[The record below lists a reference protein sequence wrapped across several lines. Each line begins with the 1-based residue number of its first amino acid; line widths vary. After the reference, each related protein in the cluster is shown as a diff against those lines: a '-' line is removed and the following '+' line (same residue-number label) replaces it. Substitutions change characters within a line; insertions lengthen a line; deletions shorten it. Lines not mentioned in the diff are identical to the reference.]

1 MHTNVLW
8 QWQTRG
14 KNNNVPSSDCVRS
27 HIYLHA
33 VMLGKDQTC
42 SERAGGREEVIKRR
56 NKSTTESI
64 RNMESLLRTLS
75 PWALSDSLLLH
86 ETSTNTVRCCLMT
99 DRTVSASRRVQNC
112 IKYFSEYLTYDNW
125 TLLLQV
131 LFWERWTV
139 HNPAAENVLRYIL
152 ALNHS
157 ELHKLHSGILKSILW
172 QTGSRCKDLNCID
185 VIHRA
190 GRSEASAVRLT
201 FHTELWRQRYSSR
214 TTEGGDNL

>member
-1 MHTNVLW
+1 MFHRQTAYVHTFIFMQSCW
-8 QWQTRG
+8 EKIKPAAGEQ
-14 KNNNVPSSDCVRS
+14 
-27 HIYLHA
+27 
-33 VMLGKDQTC
+33 
-42 SERAGGREEVIKRR
+42 EGGREEVIKRR

-64 RNMESLLRTLS
+64 RDMESLLRTLS

-86 ETSTNTVRCCLMT
+86 ETSTNTVRCCLTT